1 MIFILLLSDQ
11 LKPCST
17 YMISVKTWTSE
28 NLFGQSTPI
37 KIVTKDT
44 VPLAPS
50 NLHVEETS
58 QHGFVVRWCAP
69 NQDPQ
74 CSRVWDWNTYENVPL
89 EPHQPIWGTDD
100 YEYEFFN
107 ENCKVVEEGQL
118 KCDSVYR
125 FTAWAYSPSGLEGE
139 KAEID
144 IKTKYC

>member
-1 MIFILLLSDQ
+1 M
-11 LKPCST
+11 
-17 YMISVKTWTSE
+17 
-28 NLFGQSTPI
+28 
-37 KIVTKDT
+37 
-44 VPLAPS
+44 
-50 NLHVEETS
+50 EETS
-58 QHGFVVRWCAP
+58 QHGIVVRWFAP

-89 EPHQPIWGTDD
+89 EPHQPIRWTDD
-100 YEYEFFN
+100 HEFEFFN